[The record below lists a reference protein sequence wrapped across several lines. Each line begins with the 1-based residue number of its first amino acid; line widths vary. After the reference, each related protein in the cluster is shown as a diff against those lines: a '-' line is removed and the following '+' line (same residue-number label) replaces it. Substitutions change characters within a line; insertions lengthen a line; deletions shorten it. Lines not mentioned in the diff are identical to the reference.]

1 MKYDCNEYDLKYDLS
16 GCYPIDNEYFAWSDT
31 RKLDAKINTNEL
43 MGVPG
48 CPYCGAISAFALC
61 TCGKLLCTNGMGE
74 NICPWCETKLIF
86 SQGNGDEEG
95 FNVSRGRG

>member
-1 MKYDCNEYDLKYDLS
+1 MKIKKLS
-16 GCYPIDNEYFAWSDT
+16 RFGILELVNSYKKNAIFMRNITNDI
-31 RKLDAKINTNEL
+31 INTNEL